1 MSGKPLADYNYQ
13 ERKSSVQSKKAVTD
27 SEIQSIKTK
36 NMETEKKSSIESQDP
51 VSEEQTDRGISEG
64 LANLS
69 IDKGIQESGEE
80 QTRAKPQQEN
90 KLKLK
95 KTSQSDSKQKEEK
108 YRNLSSTSESESIDS
123 FDSPHSKNT
132 SVSLTSDSDLDK
144 SPLNTASKS
153 ESELNLGKG
162 DKKTPDHRH
171 KYEGIGRIKKKSPQT
186 GSQTDSSPELP
197 LLQRI
202 RIKSG
207 EQEGSSPKSPVEI
220 VDLTSDDEGE
230 NPRVVAGT
238 TNRVTSPE
246 DKQTRYQPPAH
257 TLPTSQDL
265 HSANQIQANKS
276 IQPLTGAEEWQL
288 QSDIDSRNALL
299 QQLNRQK
306 VDTQVAGNH

>member
-1 MSGKPLADYNYQ
+1 
-13 ERKSSVQSKKAVTD
+13 
-27 SEIQSIKTK
+27 
-36 NMETEKKSSIESQDP
+36 METDKKSSIESQDP
-51 VSEEQTDRGISEG
+51 VSEKQTDRGISEG

-144 SPLNTASKS
+144 SPLNTA

-186 GSQTDSSPELP
+186 GSPTDSSPELP

-265 HSANQIQANKS
+265 HSANQIQADKS

-306 VDTQVAGNH
+306 VDTQVAGNR